1 MGGWGC
7 REGKLKR
14 GGEIH
19 GRERGSHCGHV
30 RKSVMRKSQMETVG
44 EAEGRGEKRVS
55 FPLQFALLTAGKLI
69 SLNQNSDEATLQ
81 FKTFQGSG
89 LLTSRGLSTKK
100 CWEPCKTHRK
110 YG

>member
-1 MGGWGC
+1 MGVQGRKTEERRGDSWKGEKETLWS
-7 REGKLKR
+7 RE
-14 GGEIH
+14 E
-19 GRERGSHCGHV
+19 V
-30 RKSVMRKSQMETVG
+30 RDEEESEGDR
-44 EAEGRGEKRVS
+44 EAEGKGEKRVS

-69 SLNQNSDEATLQ
+69 SLNQSSDEATLQ

-89 LLTSRGLSTKK
+89 LLTSRGPSTRK